1 MEIIRDIS
9 ELVRVTDSTGVALG
23 TFDGLHVG
31 HQEVIRTLIL
41 NCQRKNL
48 KSCVFTFA
56 NHPREVTT
64 NKGAPPRILSL
75 DDKIKLLESYG
86 VEILVLLHFD
96 ERLMSIPADSFV
108 RDILIK
114 GLNTRYLTVG
124 FDFRF
129 GKGAQGNVDLLRAY
143 SEDGHYEVDIVS
155 PIERGGKKISSS
167 VIRKLLEEGRI
178 EEVNAQLDRHHHVS
192 GEVVRGKQLGNKIGF
207 PTANLKVSANM
218 TLIKPGV
225 YVTKT
230 TVRDT
235 VYYSVSNVGYNPTF
249 DQKLFNLE
257 TYIFD
262 FDKSIYGEIITVE
275 FYTRIRDEIK
285 MESLDQLVDYI
296 KQDVAYTREYFNIE

>member
-9 ELVRVTDSTGVALG
+9 ELSRVTDNTGVALG
-23 TFDGLHVG
+23 TFDGLHIG
-31 HQEVIRTLIL
+31 HQEVIRTMIL
-41 NCQRKNL
+41 NCQRRNL

-64 NKGAPPRILSL
+64 AGGAPPRILSL

-86 VEILVLLHFD
+86 VDILVLLKFD
-96 ERLMSIPADSFV
+96 KKLMSIPADEFV
-108 RDILIK
+108 RDILIH
-114 GLNTRYLTVG
+114 GLNIKYLTVG

-129 GKGAQGNVDLLRAY
+129 GKGAKGNVDLLRAY
-143 SEDGHYEVDIVS
+143 SQDGHYAVDIVE
-155 PIERGGKKISSS
+155 PIENEGEKISSS
-167 VIRKLLEEGRI
+167 IIRQQLMDGQVED
-178 EEVNAQLDRHHHVS
+178 VNRQLGRHHHVR
-192 GEVVRGKQLGNKIGF
+192 GEVVRGKRLGNKIGY
-207 PTANLKVSANM
+207 PTANLKISANM

-249 DQKLFNLE
+249 DQNQFNLE
-257 TYIFD
+257 TYILD
-262 FDKSIYGEIITVE
+262 FDKDIYGEIITVE

-285 MESLDQLVDYI
+285 MESLDQLVEYI
-296 KQDVAYTREYFNIE
+296 KKDVGYTREYFNI